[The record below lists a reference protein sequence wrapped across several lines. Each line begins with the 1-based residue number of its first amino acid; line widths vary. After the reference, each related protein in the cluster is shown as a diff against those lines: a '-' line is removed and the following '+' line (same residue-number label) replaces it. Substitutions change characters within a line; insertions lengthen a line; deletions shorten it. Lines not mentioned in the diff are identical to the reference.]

1 MLLAVGEDTE
11 RNRQRDRKMYSQL
24 PHDSSY
30 LALNHCGVEK
40 TSSARQPN
48 KKVF

>member
-24 PHDSSY
+24 PHDSR
-30 LALNHCGVEK
+30 K
-40 TSSARQPN
+40 
-48 KKVF
+48 